1 MTLTPTIRT
10 DINRSAILAH
20 LGALGPTSRAELAR
34 LLNVS
39 PALVTQLVKQLVADG
54 LVRELEQA
62 TSHGGRPARL
72 LGLVSSGQ
80 HAIGVKVASNHLAFV
95 EVGVDG
101 SVERSAT
108 EPFDAASAMAVP
120 ILAELLGTF
129 IRGGSGMDVLGI
141 GVGLPGNVGQQGA
154 GVVDST
160 QLRWNQVPLGSSL
173 QHALG
178 LPVVIDNNVNAL
190 SMAERL
196 FGQGRTYQDFL
207 VVTIGT
213 GVGAGIVSGGSV
225 MRGHGGGAGDIGHIP
240 VAENGPACQCGNIG
254 CLEAFIGEDAL
265 VARAR
270 AEAVIGERGN
280 IDALGHAA
288 DEGSREAQKILGDAG
303 HLFGRTL
310 AGIVNTLDPEVVI
323 VLGEAVAQW
332 SHWSFGFEPAF
343 RSALVPGKRGVPVS
357 VETWQ
362 DDGWARGAAALVL
375 ATSFD
380 TAGVSGEQGRQVR
393 ERLIAQAGR
402 GESVTP

>member
-1 MTLTPTIRT
+1 MTLTSTVRT

-20 LGALGPTSRAELAR
+20 LGALGPTSRADLAR

-39 PALVTQLVKQLVADG
+39 PPLVTQLVKQLVADG

-62 TSHGGRPARL
+62 ASHGGRPARL
-72 LGLVSSGQ
+72 LGLVSTSQ
-80 HAIGVKVASNHLAFV
+80 RAIGVKVAADHLAFV
-95 EVGVDG
+95 EVRVDG
-101 SVERSAT
+101 SVERAAT
-108 EPFDAASAMAVP
+108 EPFEAASPMAVP
-120 ILAELLGTF
+120 TLAELLGAF
-129 IRGGSGMDVLGI
+129 IGGGSSIDLLGI
-141 GVGLPGNVGQQGA
+141 GVGIPGNVRQQDA

-160 QLRWNQVPLGSSL
+160 QLGWNQVPLGSSL

-240 VAENGPACQCGNIG
+240 VAESGPACQCGNTG
-254 CLEAFIGEDAL
+254 CLETFIGEDAL

-288 DEGSREAQKILGDAG
+288 DEGDRQAQKILGDAG
-303 HLFGRTL
+303 HLLGRTL

-343 RSALVPGKRGVPVS
+343 RSCLVPGKRGC
-357 VETWQ
+357 
-362 DDGWARGAAALVL
+362 R
-375 ATSFD
+375 
-380 TAGVSGEQGRQVR
+380 
-393 ERLIAQAGR
+393 
-402 GESVTP
+402 